1 MIEVS
6 NNKTLKLSNV
16 LIKKYET
23 DNFNNFDADKVI
35 EQMKSYIKS
44 KGNSVIG
51 PVIQMSKSVELNDGR
66 KELEVFYMLQCSNPI
81 HNIDNE
87 YSFKNALKVD
97 NCMYCRYTG
106 PEDKLSLAY
115 EKIYIV
121 AFESGIE
128 LDNEVYSIYLKND
141 NEMMVDIFIKKD

>member
-6 NNKTLKLSNV
+6 NNKTLKLNNV
-16 LIKKYET
+16 LIRKYET

-51 PVIQMSKSVELNDGR
+51 PVIQMSKSIELNDCR
-66 KELEVFYMLQCSNPI
+66 KDIEVFYMLQCSNPV
-81 HNIDNE
+81 HNVDNE
-87 YSFKNALKVD
+87 YSFKNTLKVD